1 MVSLPYETARCRE
14 GKIKVESVRKRFA
27 ISSMSLMSSV
37 LLFCAGCGSETL
49 HPIDRSELVGSWKT
63 SEGDS
68 IRFLADRE
76 VRTSG
81 FSDSDDESCGGG
93 VGRWSFYVV
102 LDDRGESME
111 TSPETSEGSLISVR
125 LSGGAEGECQVDLSV
140 IDEGRS
146 LCVADLDNVC
156 ATRER
161 FTRQ

>member
-1 MVSLPYETARCRE
+1 MA
-14 GKIKVESVRKRFA
+14 
-27 ISSMSLMSSV
+27 SMSLLSSV
-37 LLFCAGCGSETL
+37 LLLGAGCGSETL

-81 FSDSDDESCGGG
+81 FSDSGEESCGDGG

-102 LDDRGESME
+102 MDDRGESLE
-111 TSPETSEGSLISVR
+111 TSPEAFEGSLISVR
-125 LSGGAEGECQVDLSV
+125 LPGGAEGECQVDLSV

>member
-1 MVSLPYETARCRE
+1 
-14 GKIKVESVRKRFA
+14 
-27 ISSMSLMSSV
+27 MSLMSAV

-49 HPIDRSELVGSWKT
+49 HAIDRSDLVGSWKT
-63 SEGDS
+63 SGGDS

-76 VRTSG
+76 VRSNG
-81 FSDSDDESCGGG
+81 FSDSGEEGCGDGG

-111 TSPETSEGSLISVR
+111 TSPEASEGSLISVR
-125 LSGGAEGECQVDLSV
+125 LPGGAEGECQVDLSV

-156 ATRER
+156 ATGAR